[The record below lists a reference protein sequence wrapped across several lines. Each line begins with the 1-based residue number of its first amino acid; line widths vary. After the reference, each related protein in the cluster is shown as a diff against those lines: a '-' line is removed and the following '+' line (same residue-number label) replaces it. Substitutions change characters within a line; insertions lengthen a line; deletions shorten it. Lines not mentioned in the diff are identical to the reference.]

1 MVRKTIS
8 TSQNDAYKWK
18 TQQQHQN
25 LIDDFAK
32 FYNIF
37 WSHKELFCIGW
48 GIWMQFWKGWGGKFE
63 QTNLKK
69 FNAHEPVGVGEG
81 MLQFQID
88 LPIT

>member
-1 MVRKTIS
+1 
-8 TSQNDAYKWK
+8 
-18 TQQQHQN
+18 
-25 LIDDFAK
+25 
-32 FYNIF
+32 
-37 WSHKELFCIGW
+37 
-48 GIWMQFWKGWGGKFE
+48 MQFWRGWGGKFE